1 MPYQAPNLYDSFM
14 KGVQGA
20 LTLEQLAE
28 VRQQRKEKEDIRTA
42 RDTSFVTTQTPRS
55 TNPDLPD
62 LGIDTTTKFDPEL
75 YATKLDAISP
85 EKANAFRQTQL
96 SLETAKNQLD
106 SANLDLELKV
116 KAQPLKKDI
125 LNTEAVTRAWDYLKA
140 TKDIKG
146 TIGLFN
152 KYADKENQVQ
162 NLEMLPNG
170 NVKVTQ
176 KDGDV
181 QELNDEQ
188 MMMLGRNKEVQLQ
201 QWTEL
206 TKARESIKAATERKG
221 GIKPKTPKK
230 AGPTDI
236 QQAGAYLASITEFEG
251 MKPDQ
256 LNSLKVS
263 IANGILDEQQK
274 AVNKG
279 EEPPSYEEARD
290 TVVGNLMSRTLPPVK
305 TAWWDKQLDKPAR
318 YFNSVNEVTAAFKA
332 GEITPVERATIL
344 NNGFGQNEPILER
357 AKSADGQPLV
367 HKKTKVPLYLNPEGK
382 YYYADG
388 TAVKE

>member
-28 VRQQRKEKEDIRTA
+28 VRQQRQEREGIRQA
-42 RDTSFVTTQTPRS
+42 VSSSFVTTQTPRS

-116 KAQPLKKDI
+116 KAQPLKKDL
-125 LNTEAVTRAWDYLKA
+125 LNTEVVTRAWDYLKA

-206 TKARESIKAATERKG
+206 TKSRESIKAATERKG
-221 GIKPKTPKK
+221 
-230 AGPTDI
+230 DI

-274 AVNKG
+274 AVNQG

-290 TVVGNLMSRTLPPVK
+290 TIIGNLMSRTLPPVK
-305 TAWWDKQLDKPAR
+305 TSWWDKQLDKPAR
-318 YFNSVNEVTAAFKA
+318 YFNSEKEVAAAFEE
-332 GEITPVERATIL
+332 GEITP
-344 NNGFGQNEPILER
+344 
-357 AKSADGQPLV
+357 
-367 HKKTKVPLYLNPEGK
+367 
-382 YYYADG
+382 
-388 TAVKE
+388 